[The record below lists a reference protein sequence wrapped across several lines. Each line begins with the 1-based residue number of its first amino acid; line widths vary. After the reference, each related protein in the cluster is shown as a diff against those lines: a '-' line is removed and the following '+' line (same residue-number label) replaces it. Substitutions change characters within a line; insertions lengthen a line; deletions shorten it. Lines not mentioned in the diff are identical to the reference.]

1 MEYYIFFNDVE
12 NAKKLYM
19 LMKNESIKCTI
30 APTPRT
36 ESKVC
41 GVSILYYDAEDKTK
55 IEKIIEENTIDI
67 MQFYEKKRDND
78 PNRMRFC

>member
-1 MEYYIFFNDVE
+1 MERYVFFNDVDS
-12 NAKKLYM
+12 AKKLYA
-19 LMKNESIKCTI
+19 LVKDAGIKCTI

-41 GVSILYYDAEDKTK
+41 GISILYWEASDT
-55 IEKIIEENTIDI
+55 EKIQDLIKENAIDI
-67 MQFYEKKRDND
+67 DRFYVKTQKND